1 MRASHWLEVNG
12 AGLQRAGL
20 IGMRSPHWLE
30 GKGRSLKGVAGNGGW
45 SRDEATN
52 GRGEEEEGVGPEA
65 GGWGEEGAWLEC
77 GRERRAVT

>member
-1 MRASHWLEVNG
+1 M
-12 AGLQRAGL
+12 
-20 IGMRSPHWLE
+20 M
-30 GKGRSLKGVAGNGGW
+30 GVAGNGGW